1 MDVIFGEVERDR
13 PQRGCAAAI
22 RNRIREHLAVIVLS
36 IIYAAALVYL
46 KSHGS
51 TYVTSDRSQSIGEDG
66 FIGRSGRTLRNKPL
80 CTFRSHW
87 QRSRCTNTAAVIGR
101 LRCRI

>member
-13 PQRGCAAAI
+13 AQRRCAAAI

-36 IIYAAALVYL
+36 IIYAAALVWVSAVVQHINNL

-87 QRSRCTNTAAVIGR
+87 QRSRCT
-101 LRCRI
+101 